1 MGSVTATTNGAAT
14 PQIARKWLVN
24 APTTTLVASGR
35 YEPCSDAKGCHGRQ
49 VHGEGPA
56 PGDQVEHRRT
66 QDPRDGQAQGCG
78 ERGRAVRVGGRQ
90 RNQVVN
96 YQRRALRATMR
107 IAVVLISAG
116 SSFSAAGFA
125 GVAGAALGHRSAVLG
140 AVPAGLFPRD
150 LALDQ
155 ATDQVLLG
163 NDNSRTVEEFRMP
176 TAP

>member
-66 QDPRDGQAQGCG
+66 QDPAMVRL
-78 ERGRAVRVGGRQ
+78 RAAENAVAPFGSVGGSG
-90 RNQVVN
+90 
-96 YQRRALRATMR
+96 T
-107 IAVVLISAG
+107 
-116 SSFSAAGFA
+116 
-125 GVAGAALGHRSAVLG
+125 RS
-140 AVPAGLFPRD
+140 
-150 LALDQ
+150 
-155 ATDQVLLG
+155 
-163 NDNSRTVEEFRMP
+163 
-176 TAP
+176 